1 VDLVVV
7 TGWTGAG
14 KSTIANSVAS
24 SLGAT
29 VVSFDWVMSGLRVFP
44 ELWANI
50 ELPVERQRSVGWS
63 IMGRV
68 IEQQLSQG
76 KSAVADLVARDEV
89 VDQWRE
95 LAEAYSAKF
104 SVIECRCSDVNIHRS
119 RIEGRQRN
127 IPGWY
132 ELSWERVA
140 LGRSLYVPVDGPKLL
155 LDAVNPIAENV
166 ASASAYVSPNDQS
179 PSLPDSRDAAIESN
193 EVVAAAGVAVVDDH
207 GRLLLVQRADDG
219 SWCLPGGKLEFG
231 ESFADCAIR
240 ECREELGHDVTL
252 GALVGIGSNPSAQTH
267 RYPNGRLVQFVGVI
281 FEGFLGAK
289 CSTPDG
295 EVLQK
300 GWFEHSSLP
309 EPLMEAD
316 RPFIEQFHSR
326 TGVIQA

>member
-1 VDLVVV
+1 
-7 TGWTGAG
+7 
-14 KSTIANSVAS
+14 
-24 SLGAT
+24 
-29 VVSFDWVMSGLRVFP
+29 VMSGLRVFP
-44 ELWANI
+44 EVWANI
-50 ELPVERQRSVGWS
+50 ELPVERQRAVGWS
-63 IMGRV
+63 IMSRV
-68 IEQQLSQG
+68 IEQQLSRG

-95 LAEAYSAKF
+95 LAEAYGAKF
-104 SVIECRCSDVNIHRS
+104 SVIECRCSDEEIHRS

-140 LGRSLYVPVDGPKLL
+140 LGRSLYLAVEGPKLR
-155 LDAVNPIAENV
+155 LDAVDPIAENV
-166 ASASAYVSPNDQS
+166 ASASAYVSSSTVQGPFQ
-179 PSLPDSRDAAIESN
+179 PDPKGAPIELK
-193 EVVAAAGVAVVDDH
+193 EVVAAAGVAIVDDQ

-231 ESFADCAIR
+231 ESFAECAIR
-240 ECREELGHDVTL
+240 ECREEPGHDVRL
-252 GALVGIGSNPSAQTH
+252 GALVGIGSDPSTQTH

-289 CSTPDG
+289 CSAPDG
-295 EVLQK
+295 EVTQI

-316 RPFIEQFHSR
+316 RPFIEQFHHR
-326 TGVIQA
+326 TGVIQG